1 MRLAPWADPRRQP
14 SAFACGLKDLRVEFT
29 PSARS
34 GATAAFPTAP

>member
-34 GATAAFPTAP
+34 GATAAIPTGR